1 MTEYMPQDKPATFIK
16 KIFQGI
22 LIGFG
27 CILPG
32 VSGGVIA
39 VSFGLYRPILDG
51 LAGLRR
57 AFFRNFLWLLPLG
70 LGGVAGLLAG
80 AFLLNELLALYTVPL
95 LALFIGLIL
104 GGVPAFIREANGE
117 GFRPRYLL
125 ATLLLALLVCS
136 LLLLDKDGAASR
148 PLVMAA
154 SCQLNYLQCLLAGA
168 VIAIGTIVPGI
179 STSFIL
185 IYLGWYAQVLAAL
198 SKLQILP
205 CLLIL
210 AGALI
215 CGLLLLKLIRWLFD
229 RYHGWAYYAVFGFLL
244 GSVALVCPQLAGG
257 QPLLLAVMI
266 AIGLASGYLL
276 TAKKKN

>member
-39 VSFGLYRPILDG
+39 VSFGLYRSILDG

-104 GGVPAFIREANGE
+104 GCTCFYQGGQRRRLPSPLSAGYPAA
-117 GFRPRYLL
+117 
-125 ATLLLALLVCS
+125 
-136 LLLLDKDGAASR
+136 GAACLQ
-148 PLVMAA
+148 PAA
-154 SCQLNYLQCLLAGA
+154 G
-168 VIAIGTIVPGI
+168 
-179 STSFIL
+179 
-185 IYLGWYAQVLAAL
+185 
-198 SKLQILP
+198 
-205 CLLIL
+205 
-210 AGALI
+210 
-215 CGLLLLKLIRWLFD
+215 
-229 RYHGWAYYAVFGFLL
+229 
-244 GSVALVCPQLAGG
+244 
-257 QPLLLAVMI
+257 
-266 AIGLASGYLL
+266 
-276 TAKKKN
+276 